1 MKVKTSCEIATKKKA
16 NCNSRYLHAQR
27 NRAKPQNPRGAKSPV
42 SEQLF
47 LDVAVQ
53 TVSN

>member
-1 MKVKTSCEIATKKKA
+1 MKVKTSCEIAK
-16 NCNSRYLHAQR
+16 R